1 MSTTRGL
8 MGEFITCAAIM
19 SLEGDW
25 RVTHCPQD
33 SIDVIAF
40 HDDGLFVRVQVKSSS
55 LRANQSS
62 RRAGYHFQ
70 NGSGSSKKKL
80 PDPSTQDIIAHCF
93 LDARR
98 VVFYAAECVNQY
110 SQRYSAG
117 YPLRP
122 ELEQESWDKAIS
134 IIRERQI

>member
-1 MSTTRGL
+1 
-8 MGEFITCAAIM
+8 
-19 SLEGDW
+19 
-25 RVTHCPQD
+25 
-33 SIDVIAF
+33 
-40 HDDGLFVRVQVKSSS
+40 VRVQVKSSS

-117 YPLRP
+117 YPSRP

-134 IIRERQI
+134 IIRERQL

>member
-19 SLEGDW
+19 SLSQGW
-25 RVTHCPQD
+25 KVIHCPQD
-33 SIDVIAF
+33 SIDIIAF
-40 HDDGLFVRVQVKSSS
+40 LNKDFVRVQVKASS

-80 PDPSTQDIIAHCF
+80 PDPSRQDIIAHCF

-98 VVFYAAECVNQY
+98 CVFYAAESVNQF
-110 SQRYSAG
+110 SQRYSKS

-122 ELEQESWDKAIS
+122 DLEQESWDKAIS
-134 IIRERQI
+134 IINERQL

>member
-1 MSTTRGL
+1 

-19 SLEGDW
+19 SLSQGW

-33 SIDVIAF
+33 SIDIIAF
-40 HDDGLFVRVQVKSSS
+40 DDDGLFVRVQVKSSS

-80 PDPSTQDIIAHCF
+80 PDPTTQDIIAHCF

-98 VVFYAAECVNQY
+98 VVFHAAESINQY
-110 SQRYSAG
+110 SQRYSAV

-134 IIRERQI
+134 IIRERQL